1 MKQAL
6 FDHFSLSLAATLAV
20 TLLSATQALAQAK
33 DSYPNRPVRLLVP
46 NAPGGASDFVARVIQ
61 PHWIEMLGQTVVIE
75 NRGGAAGN
83 IALETAAR
91 AAADGYT
98 ILLGSN
104 TQAVNPS
111 LYPNFPFTPLKD
123 LIPVTQLADIPGSLV
138 VHPSIPA
145 KTVKELVEYVK
156 ANPGKLNYG
165 SPSPSSANRI
175 AMEIFMRHAGIK
187 MTHVPYKGGSGPM
200 LIALIANEVQTA
212 FSTFSSTLNY
222 AKADRLRMLGVI
234 APERLAAMPDVPTMA
249 ELGFTDM
256 KTGSWF
262 GLFVPKGTPAPVVN
276 KIFAVAAKTMEH
288 PDVVKRFATSGTRV
302 VVSRS
307 PEDYRAFFKAEQE
320 SYAAVIKAAGI
331 TVD

>member
-1 MKQAL
+1 MKSRRL
-6 FDHFSLSLAATLAV
+6 VLAAMLTATVFSGAV
-20 TLLSATQALAQAK
+20 AQAK
-33 DSYPNRPVRLLVP
+33 DDYPNRPVRLLVP

-61 PHWIEMLGQTVVIE
+61 PHWIEQLGQTVVIE

-91 AAADGYT
+91 AVADGYT
-98 ILLGSN
+98 ILIGSN
-104 TQAVNPS
+104 TQAINPS
-111 LYPNFPFTPLKD
+111 IYPTFPFTPLQH
-123 LIPVTQLADIPGSLV
+123 LIPVTLFADVPGSLV

-175 AMEIFMRHAGIK
+175 AMEIFMRNTGTK
-187 MTHVPYKGGSGPM
+187 MAHVPYKGGSGPM
-200 LIALIANEVQTA
+200 LIALVANEVQAA
-212 FSTFSSTLNY
+212 FATFSSTVNF
-222 AKADRLRMLGVI
+222 AKSDRLRMLGVI
-234 APERLAAMPDVPTMA
+234 APERLAAMPDVPTMP
-249 ELGFTDM
+249 ELGFPDM

-262 GLFVPKGTPAPVVN
+262 GLFVPKGTPAPVVK
-276 KIFAVAAKTMEH
+276 KIYAVATKTMEQ
-288 PDVVKRFATSGTRV
+288 PDVLKRFAAAGTRV

-307 PEDYRAFFKAEQE
+307 PEDFRAFFKAEQE
-320 SYAAVIKAAGI
+320 NYAVIIKAAGI

>member
-1 MKQAL
+1 MKSRRL
-6 FDHFSLSLAATLAV
+6 VLAV
-20 TLLSATQALAQAK
+20 MLTATVFSGAVAQAK
-33 DSYPNRPVRLLVP
+33 DDYPNRPVRLLVP

-61 PHWIEMLGQTVVIE
+61 PHWIEQLGQTVVIE

-91 AAADGYT
+91 AVADGYT
-98 ILLGSN
+98 ILIGSN
-104 TQAVNPS
+104 TQAINPS
-111 LYPNFPFTPLKD
+111 IYPTFPFTPLQH
-123 LIPVTQLADIPGSLV
+123 LIPVTLFADVPGSLV

-145 KTVKELVEYVK
+145 KTVKEFVEYVK

-175 AMEIFMRHAGIK
+175 AMEIFMRNTGTK
-187 MTHVPYKGGSGPM
+187 MAHVPYKGGSGPM
-200 LIALIANEVQTA
+200 LIALVANEVQAA
-212 FSTFSSTLNY
+212 FATFSSTVNF
-222 AKADRLRMLGVI
+222 AKSDRLRMLGVI
-234 APERLAAMPDVPTMA
+234 APERLAAMPDVPTMP

-262 GLFVPKGTPAPVVN
+262 GLFVPKGTPAPVVK
-276 KIFAVAAKTMEH
+276 KIYAVATKTMEQ
-288 PDVVKRFATSGTRV
+288 PDVLKRFAAAGTRV

-307 PEDYRAFFKAEQE
+307 PEDFRAFFKAEQE
-320 SYAAVIKAAGI
+320 NYAVIIKAAGI

>member
-1 MKQAL
+1 MK
-6 FDHFSLSLAATLAV
+6 FRRPVLAV
-20 TLLSATQALAQAK
+20 TLSAIVFSAAAAQTK
-33 DSYPNRPVRLLVP
+33 DDYPNRPVRLIVA

-61 PHWIEMLGQTVVIE
+61 PHWIEQLGQTVVIE

-91 AAADGYT
+91 AGADGYT
-98 ILLGSN
+98 ILIGSN
-104 TQAVNPS
+104 TQAINPS
-111 LYPNFPFTPLKD
+111 IYPTFPFTPLQH
-123 LIPVTQLADIPGSLV
+123 LIPVTQFADVPGSLV

-145 KTVKELVEYVK
+145 KTVKELVDYLK

-175 AMEIFMRHAGIK
+175 AMEIFMRNTGTK
-187 MTHVPYKGGSGPM
+187 MAHVPNKGGSGPM
-200 LIALIANEVQTA
+200 LIALVANEVQAA
-212 FSTFSSTLNY
+212 FATFSSTVNF
-222 AKADRLRMLGVI
+222 AKSDRLRMLGVI
-234 APERLAAMPDVPTMA
+234 APERLAAMPDVPTMP

-262 GLFVPKGTPAPVVN
+262 GLFVPKGTPAPVVK
-276 KIFAVAAKTMEH
+276 KIYSVATRTMEN
-288 PDVVKRFATSGTRV
+288 PDVIKRFAAAGTRV

-307 PEDYRAFFKAEQE
+307 PEDFRAFFKAEQE
-320 SYAAVIKAAGI
+320 NYAVVIKAAGI

>member
-1 MKQAL
+1 MKTQRL
-6 FDHFSLSLAATLAV
+6 LLAATIAA
-20 TLLSATQALAQAK
+20 TLLSGTEALAQAK

-61 PHWIEMLGQTVVIE
+61 PQWIEMLGQTVVIE

-91 AAADGYT
+91 ANPDGYT
-98 ILLGSN
+98 ILIGSN
-104 TQAVNPS
+104 TQAINPS
-111 LYPNFPFTPLKD
+111 IYPQFPFTPLQH
-123 LIPVTQLADIPGSLV
+123 LIPITMFADVPGSLV
-138 VHPSIPA
+138 VHPTIPA
-145 KTVKELVEYVK
+145 KSVQELIDYLK

-175 AMEIFMRHAGIK
+175 AMEIFMRHTGTR

-200 LIALIANEVQTA
+200 LIALVANEVQAA
-212 FSTFSSTLNY
+212 FATFSSTVNF
-222 AKADRLRMLGVI
+222 AKSDRLRMLGVI
-234 APERLAAMPDVPTMA
+234 APERLAAMPAVPTMP
-249 ELGFTDM
+249 ELGFKDM

-262 GLFVPKGTPAPVVN
+262 GLFVPKGTPAPVV
-276 KIFAVAAKTMEH
+276 KRIFAVATKTMEN
-288 PDVVKRFATSGTRV
+288 PEVLKRFAAAGTRT

-307 PEDYRAFFKAEQE
+307 PEEFRAFVKAETE
-320 SYAAVIKAAGI
+320 NYAVVIKSAGI